1 MFRKNTNTETQA
13 STWEDR
19 RPEGQE
25 QGMKWAVS
33 AVWKLQLK
41 SANPKAGCWFLLSF
55 FSFSVKNQIK
65 HILHS
70 VGHPVTFSTAQL
82 MAAFLVSSVREE

>member
-1 MFRKNTNTETQA
+1 MFQEHKHRRA
-13 STWEDR
+13 LGRDR

-41 SANPKAGCWFLLSF
+41 SANPKAGRWFLLSF
-55 FSFSVKNQIK
+55 LFSVKNQII

-70 VGHPVTFSTAQL
+70 VGRPVTFSTAQL